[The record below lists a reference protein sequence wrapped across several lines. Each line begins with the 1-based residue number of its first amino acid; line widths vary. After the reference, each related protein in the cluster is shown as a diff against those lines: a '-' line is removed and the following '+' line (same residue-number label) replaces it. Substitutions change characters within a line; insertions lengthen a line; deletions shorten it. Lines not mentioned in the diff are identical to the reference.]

1 MSDKKSMEEE
11 IKQLIKSGLV
21 NGEKKNGDKLKR
33 EQTCEEAGQTVK
45 ENATLSFSKKE
56 GKKRMW

>member
-21 NGEKKNGDKLKR
+21 NGEKKKNGDKLKR
-33 EQTCEEAGQTVK
+33 EQT
-45 ENATLSFSKKE
+45 
-56 GKKRMW
+56 